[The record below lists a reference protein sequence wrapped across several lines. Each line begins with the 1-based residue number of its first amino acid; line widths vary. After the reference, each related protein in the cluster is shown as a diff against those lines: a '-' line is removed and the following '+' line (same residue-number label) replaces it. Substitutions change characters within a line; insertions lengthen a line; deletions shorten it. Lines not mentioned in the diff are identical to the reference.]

1 MAIVVAI
8 ATETATTAPDARTT
22 WLGIVSQVCRETA
35 DVGEKERCVNG
46 CDVMLSGVE
55 WELSSEQTERR
66 QQISSSRDTK
76 HKMQKRAFQKLE

>member
-35 DVGEKERCVNG
+35 DVGEKEKEKEKERCVNG
-46 CDVMLSGVE
+46 CDVM
-55 WELSSEQTERR
+55 
-66 QQISSSRDTK
+66 
-76 HKMQKRAFQKLE
+76 